1 MPVPH
6 TNVQLEPL
14 HGFRSTVN
22 VTSGSTAGT
31 AGSSV
36 TVDQETWT
44 VPQDGFVAVAEG
56 AVSPE
61 TFPGMLPTPVAVQ

>member
-1 MPVPH
+1 VRDDPGA
-6 TNVQLEPL
+6 L
-14 HGFRSTVN
+14 HAFRSTVN

-36 TVDQETWT
+36 TVVQDTWT
-44 VPQDGFVAVAEG
+44 VPQNGFVAVGAG